1 MMSGAW
7 IYKSGRLALVAL
19 CALGLFGCGS
29 GAPPKADAQE
39 AKQGDE
45 YEKGPHRGRMLR
57 SGAFAIEVT
66 IFEDGVDPEFRVYAY
81 QNDKP
86 VPPGDVALEMKLSR
100 LGAKID
106 SFAFK
111 PEGDALRG
119 DGTVKEPHSFDVEVG
134 ARFKGEQY
142 RWTYASYEGRTTIS
156 AEAAKNAGMEIEA
169 AGPAVL
175 DEKVDLAGR
184 VIMQPRGRAEV
195 RAWYPGRIVEMTKN
209 IGDGVQQG
217 EALLRVEASD
227 SLRTYTI
234 PSPISGIVMERQ
246 ANVGDVASQQTIY
259 VIVDPTKLQASLYA
273 FPRDAGRVR
282 VGQPVVIDG
291 LDGRKLD
298 TKVSR
303 ILPNADPSTQSTSIL
318 ADLDNADGT
327 WRAGLAVEGAVT
339 VQQIPVSLA
348 VRTQALQRFRDFTV
362 VFAKV
367 GDTYEV
373 RMLKLGRQ
381 TTEWTEVLGGL
392 DPGEQYVSS
401 GSFLI
406 RADIE
411 KSGASH
417 DH

>member
-7 IYKSGRLALVAL
+7 IYKSGQIALVAL
-19 CALGLFGCGS
+19 FALGLFGCGN

-39 AKQGDE
+39 TKKGDE

-57 SGAFAIEVT
+57 AGAFAVETT

-86 VPPGDVALEMKLSR
+86 VPPSDVTLEMKLTR
-100 LGAKID
+100 LGGRVD

-119 DGTVKEPHSFDVEVG
+119 NGVVREPHSFDVEVN
-134 ARFKGEQY
+134 ARFKGEQH
-142 RWTYASYEGRTTIS
+142 RWTYSSYEGRTTIA
-156 AEAAKNAGMEIEA
+156 AEAAKTAGMEFA
-169 AGPAVL
+169 KAGPAVL
-175 DEKVDLAGR
+175 DERIDLVGR
-184 VIMQPRGRAEV
+184 VIMPPRGRAEV

-209 IGDGVQQG
+209 IGDSVQQG
-217 EALLRVEASD
+217 EPLLRVEASD
-227 SLRTYTI
+227 SLRTYAI
-234 PSPISGIVMERQ
+234 PAPISGIVMDRQ

-259 VIVDPTKLQASLYA
+259 VIVDPSKLQASLYA

-282 VGQPVVIDG
+282 VGQSVVIDG

-298 TKVSR
+298 TKVTR

-348 VRTQALQRFRDFTV
+348 VRTEALQRFRDFTV

-381 TTEWTEVLGGL
+381 TTEWTEVLGGIE
-392 DPGEQYVSS
+392 PGEQYVSS